1 MKSITLFL
9 TVILF
14 SSCIPD
20 TLKEKM
26 NDGMAQAQTMMADQQ
41 FKSAIA
47 QVELHKLR
55 NGAYP
60 NSLSELQ
67 FLSAMDSSMFHS
79 IKYTRLDT
87 AYEMNIDLDV
97 PSFDGKS
104 KKRINLTYPPEF
116 WKGLGCIKSNAKG
129 TMRNSR

>member
-1 MKSITLFL
+1 MKY
-9 TVILF
+9 VILISTLISF

-26 NDGMAQAQTMMADQQ
+26 NEGMSMAQTMMADQQ

-55 NGAYP
+55 NGTYP

-79 IKYTRLDT
+79 IEYTKLDT
-87 AYEMNIDLDV
+87 AYEMNINLDV
-97 PSFDGKS
+97 PSFDGGS
-104 KKRINLTYPPEF
+104 KKRIHLNYPPEF
-116 WKGLGCIKSNAKG
+116 WRGLGCVKSNAKG
-129 TMRNSR
+129 KERN

>member
-1 MKSITLFL
+1 MKHLTFFL
-9 TVILF
+9 ALILL

-26 NDGMAQAQTMMADQQ
+26 NDGMSMAQTMMADQQ

-55 NGAYP
+55 NGVYP

-79 IKYTRLDT
+79 IEYAKLDT
-87 AYEMNIDLDV
+87 AYELNINLDM
-97 PSFDGKS
+97 PSFDGS
-104 KKRINLTYPPEF
+104 KKRIHLNYPPEF
-116 WKGLGCIKSNAKG
+116 WRGLGCIKSNAKG
-129 TMRNSR
+129 TRRNSR